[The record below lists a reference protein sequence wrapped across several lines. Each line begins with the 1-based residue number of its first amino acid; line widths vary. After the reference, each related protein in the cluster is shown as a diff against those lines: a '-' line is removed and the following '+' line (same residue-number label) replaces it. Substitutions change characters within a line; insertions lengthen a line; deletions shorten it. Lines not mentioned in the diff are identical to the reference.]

1 MYLWLKLEYVQNQ
14 QLRKFKGDLN
24 LPILINIKLG
34 FRNSIY
40 LIDAS
45 LMAVCLSMSR
55 LRDYLFRW
63 HRLARKS
70 LNRLKSLWEL
80 MIHPLGHRFKFK
92 LIKICKE
99 TIIIN
104 IFQFWCLK
112 KQIGKLLNKKL
123 VLYNP
128 DLLII
133 KMKSKINHFSWIKI
147 SI

>member
-24 LPILINIKLG
+24 LPILINIKHG

-63 HRLARKS
+63 HRLAHKS

>member
-14 QLRKFKGDLN
+14 QHRKFKEDPN
-24 LPILINIKLG
+24 LLILINIKLG

-45 LMAVCLSMSR
+45 LMAVCLSMFR
-55 LRDYLFRW
+55 PRDYLFRW
-63 HRLARKS
+63 HHLAHKS

-80 MIHPLGHRFKFK
+80 MIHPLGHRSKFK
-92 LIKICKE
+92 LIKICRE
-99 TIIIN
+99 MIIIN

-147 SI
+147 FI